1 MKLKISLVLVAVFV
15 LALLAGGGAWLWRYA
30 HKPLELKI
38 VPVEFD
44 IKPGST
50 LQGVAEQ
57 LTEAQVLPEPWNFV
71 LLARALEKSAQMKAG
86 HYRIEQ
92 IVTPLQLIEIIAQGR
107 VSPSQITLL
116 EGWTFREL
124 RALLDQ
130 NPNLMHDSEQLSD
143 EQILQGIGAAE
154 THPEGLFFPDTYAFD
169 KGSSDLDILKRAY
182 QQMAQHLNELWANRA
197 PDVPFQTPYEALIMA
212 SIVEKE
218 TGRPEDRALVAAV
231 FVNRLKLN
239 MKLQAD
245 PTVIYGLG
253 KKFDGNLRKTDL
265 VSDHPYNTY
274 YRIGLPPT
282 PIAMPGL
289 ESLKAVLN
297 PPDSQVLYFVS
308 RGDGTSHFSES
319 LIEHNKAVAR
329 YQKKLR
335 PQ

>member
-1 MKLKISLVLVAVFV
+1 MKLKISLVIAAVLI
-15 LALLAGGGAWLWRYA
+15 LALISGAAALLWRYA
-30 HKPLELKI
+30 HTPLELKS

-57 LTEAQVLPEPWNFV
+57 LTEAQVLSEPWKFTV
-71 LLARALEKSAQMKAG
+71 LARALEKSAQMKAG
-86 HYRIEQ
+86 HYRLEQ
-92 IVTPLQLIEIIAQGR
+92 IPTPLELIDIIAQGR
-107 VSPSQITLL
+107 VSPSQITIL
-116 EGWTFREL
+116 EGWTFRQL
-124 RALLDQ
+124 RALINQ
-130 NPNLMHDSEQLSD
+130 NRNLTHESEQLSD
-143 EQILQGIGAAE
+143 GEILQRIGAAE

-182 QQMAQHLNELWANRA
+182 QQMALHLNELWANRA

-218 TGRPEDRALVAAV
+218 TGRPEDRSLVAAV
-231 FVNRLKLN
+231 FVNRLKFN

-253 KKFDGNLRKTDL
+253 EKFDGNLRKTDL

-274 YRIGLPPT
+274 YRTGLPPT

-297 PPDSQVLYFVS
+297 PPDSEVLYFVS

-319 LIEHNKAVAR
+319 LTEHNKAVAK
-329 YQKKLR
+329 YQKKQR